1 MSLVDPSQGRL
12 HRKLRISVTDRC
24 AFQCSYCVPDA
35 PPPALERRELLT
47 FEEIVDFVRRVAVP
61 HGLTRLRLTGG
72 EPLQRRDLPELVGR
86 LHALEGVTSIG
97 LTTNG
102 ERLDAQGDAL
112 FEAGVT
118 SLNVSLD
125 TLRAD
130 HLGCYGYG
138 RGTSPFIDSLA
149 AGGVLF
155 EQARSHGPKTAWSL
169 PSLVTGRF
177 FTELER
183 TASKWPRVRAPGEHL
198 GERLAAAGYHTVGV
212 APVFYFFKRY
222 GLAAG
227 FQEWDT
233 SVVQLRRPFHQHV
246 SGDLVTEKAIK
257 ALRDDYA
264 LPLDEIRRLVNLS
277 DIDEDITLA
286 ALPLPPRL
294 EETDT
299 STALDFI
306 RARQAQGYQQRRVR
320 QQPQD
325 TESLP
330 EVSAHMMQSP
340 DLSHSMPD
348 EEPPSEGSKT
358 STGPIELLLQHLQSL
373 TGDQR
378 VSRRA
383 RGEEWFRLSVTPDLE
398 FHVRGELTREQI
410 RLFEQLADHF
420 RHILLGGK

>member
-1 MSLVDPSQGRL
+1 MPDAIYTLNELADLVDISTRTIRNYIQQDLLRGPDSMGRNARYSDY
-12 HRKLRISVTDRC
+12 HRKR
-24 AFQCSYCVPDA
+24 
-35 PPPALERRELLT
+35 LE
-47 FEEIVDFVRRVAVP
+47 
-61 HGLTRLRLTGG
+61 
-72 EPLQRRDLPELVGR
+72 
-86 LHALEGVTSIG
+86 
-97 LTTNG
+97 
-102 ERLDAQGDAL
+102 
-112 FEAGVT
+112 
-118 SLNVSLD
+118 
-125 TLRAD
+125 
-130 HLGCYGYG
+130 
-138 RGTSPFIDSLA
+138 
-149 AGGVLF
+149 
-155 EQARSHGPKTAWSL
+155 
-169 PSLVTGRF
+169 
-177 FTELER
+177 
-183 TASKWPRVRAPGEHL
+183 
-198 GERLAAAGYHTVGV
+198 
-212 APVFYFFKRY
+212 
-222 GLAAG
+222 
-227 FQEWDT
+227 
-233 SVVQLRRPFHQHV
+233 
-246 SGDLVTEKAIK
+246 AIK

-277 DIDEDITLA
+277 DIDEDISLA

-320 QQPQD
+320 QQPRD

>member
-1 MSLVDPSQGRL
+1 MLRIAYEPSRDGLGREGEDFFACNDCAFKYRPPAPGDKQWGGGKQWGDVSALLDGSKETPDMPDAIYTLNELADLVDITTRTIRNYIQQDLLRGPDSMGRNARYSDY
-12 HRKLRISVTDRC
+12 HRKR
-24 AFQCSYCVPDA
+24 
-35 PPPALERRELLT
+35 LE
-47 FEEIVDFVRRVAVP
+47 
-61 HGLTRLRLTGG
+61 
-72 EPLQRRDLPELVGR
+72 
-86 LHALEGVTSIG
+86 
-97 LTTNG
+97 
-102 ERLDAQGDAL
+102 
-112 FEAGVT
+112 
-118 SLNVSLD
+118 
-125 TLRAD
+125 
-130 HLGCYGYG
+130 
-138 RGTSPFIDSLA
+138 
-149 AGGVLF
+149 
-155 EQARSHGPKTAWSL
+155 
-169 PSLVTGRF
+169 
-177 FTELER
+177 
-183 TASKWPRVRAPGEHL
+183 
-198 GERLAAAGYHTVGV
+198 
-212 APVFYFFKRY
+212 
-222 GLAAG
+222 
-227 FQEWDT
+227 
-233 SVVQLRRPFHQHV
+233 
-246 SGDLVTEKAIK
+246 AIK
-257 ALRDDYA
+257 TLRDDYA

-277 DIDEDITLA
+277 DIDEDISLA

-320 QQPQD
+320 QQPRD